1 MKVTLAN
8 AEAAPDK
15 LLLDA
20 DELHS
25 QELRKAIAEYIEL
38 QRKALKA
45 LRRKLN

>member
-1 MKVTLAN
+1 MKTTLAST
-8 AEAAPDK
+8 EAAPDK

-20 DELHS
+20 DKFHS

-38 QRKALKA
+38 QRQALAA